1 MIRPPPR
8 STRTDTLFP
17 YTTLFRSGPYA
28 LVTGRCVMSF
38 DKAKRRFRLASV
50 HPGHTVEE
58 VRENTGFDFDIP
70 DRVPETE
77 GPDHETLRLIRYEI
91 SREIDETYPAF
102 AATVCG
108 IAGQVR
114 QRGVQGKGA

>member
-58 VRENTGFDFDIP
+58 ARENTGFDFDIP
-70 DRVPETE
+70 DRVTETE
-77 GPDHETLRLIRYEI
+77 GPDPETLRLNRSEI
-91 SREIDETYPAF
+91 SREIAETYPERKS
-102 AATVCG
+102 TSLNTSH
-108 IAGQVR
+108 
-114 QRGVQGKGA
+114 